1 MAGIGSGRLTT
12 GALRYRA
19 GQAVALFVLSL
30 LGIAACAFGPL
41 YERAVEHASLRLTL
55 TNTPI
60 FSRGLS
66 VRAVSATGSL
76 DSLLPAES
84 MRRYYHEPVTSVDMG
99 VDFVAGGNPVSGVI
113 VNRTDQCAHLRLDA
127 GRCPTA
133 PGEVLASTSTAG
145 ALRMALGQRIPI
157 SVTPPGSERMPAG
170 SLTIVGFYRPYDPH
184 DDYWFDR
191 DYASATGSAAS
202 GSPNGA
208 ASSGGALFAASGF
221 VDDVTA
227 QVAAGQ
233 KQAHKPNANTPP
245 DLLYVTETDLA
256 LRVDQ
261 VDLDNAGALR
271 AGILRLIAVDK
282 STASDVDVQSSLPAA
297 LDQVDRGRRQARSV
311 IPAFAIEL
319 ALLVLVVVGI
329 VVVSVADQRRPEFAL
344 GRLRGRSAAGSARLL
359 DREFGAAVVLS
370 VVPAVLLA
378 WYVSDLACRW
388 WLSGGARPE
397 LRWPVLA
404 AAGSAAVAEL
414 AIIAIAAWLTARKPV
429 HDLLRRVAPRASQRG
444 VGAFE
449 AAVAAAAVA
458 GTFVVLSG
466 DGQNALAVLTPGFIA
481 LLAGLL
487 ASRLL
492 AWAARVAGQRA
503 LLRGRVASGLAW
515 LQIARRPG
523 VRRVVT
529 LLCVATA
536 LIVSAADQ
544 WRVSDRNR
552 SVRAGA
558 DVGASVVLTVHAP
571 SAETLRSAVAA
582 ADPDG
587 RYATPV
593 VAQRPV
599 NGLPVLAV
607 EPSSFARV
615 AAWGWDRDRPAPALA
630 SALRPPRPKPITFTG
645 TSLQLRLSVNLK
657 READASAGDIVP
669 SHPGP
674 VYLLVSLRRSDGEAI
689 GAKLGPLPE
698 GSGRPAMPSAA
709 VPCES
714 TCRLLQIGLL
724 RSNADS
730 EPIDF
735 AARIN
740 GVYAGN
746 AGQLQQVDL
755 GTAAQWAEATQET
768 TNFQG
773 RQEIH
778 FSSVAGSLTLSA
790 QNSGAAAA
798 VQHLAVPI
806 VLPAVVAGA
815 VPDDRDERGYLSD
828 NGIDGF
834 VTSYKP
840 IGTLP
845 LLPGAGG
852 PGFLVDLDTAAAL
865 ATGGLGDSTAAV
877 WLSADAPAR
886 ERTLSAVLARHGV
899 SVVSRDTA
907 ARHRAT
913 LAATAPAWAMQFALV
928 TALLAVVIAA
938 VMIVIAASTSRR
950 TRRYDMSAL
959 ELVGVRRR
967 TLRRALLME
976 QAVVTIVGVVVG
988 TVVGVIGAHLSLPS
1002 VPIFLVEADQP
1013 AILRPVVWG
1022 SVALAAVLAL
1032 AALSAVSV
1040 LVGLQLLRQV
1050 APDRLR
1056 ESQL

>member
-30 LGIAACAFGPL
+30 LGVAACAFGPL

-66 VRAVSATGSL
+66 VRAVSSTGSL
-76 DSLLPAES
+76 DSLLPAEP
-84 MRRYYHEPVTSVDMG
+84 MRRFYREPVTSVDMA
-99 VDFVAGGNPVSGVI
+99 VDYVVGREPVSGVI
-113 VNRTDQCAHLRLDA
+113 VNRTDECAHLRLDA
-127 GRCPTA
+127 GRCATR
-133 PGEVLASTSTAG
+133 PGEVMASTSAAR
-145 ALRMALGQRIPI
+145 ALRMALGQRLPI
-157 SVTPPGSERMPAG
+157 TVSPPGGDRLTAG

-191 DYASATGSAAS
+191 DYASATGGASDNNAAT
-202 GSPNGA
+202 
-208 ASSGGALFAASGF
+208 SGGALFATSGF
-221 VDDVTA
+221 VEDISA
-227 QVAAGQ
+227 QVAAAQ
-233 KQAHKPNANTPP
+233 KGVNPPDTPP

-271 AGILRLIAVDK
+271 TEIARVIAVDK
-282 STASDVDVQSSLPAA
+282 TTDPDVDVQSSFPDA

-329 VVVSVADQRRPEFAL
+329 VVVAVADQRRPEFAL

-359 DREFGAAVVLS
+359 DREFGTAVLLS
-370 VVPAVLLA
+370 VVPGVLLA
-378 WYVSDLACRW
+378 WYVCDLACRW

-404 AAGSAAVAEL
+404 AAGSAVLAEL
-414 AIIAIAAWLTARKPV
+414 VIIAVAAWLTARKPV
-429 HDLLRRVAPRASQRG
+429 HDLLRRVAPRTSRRG
-444 VGAFE
+444 VGAVE

-466 DGQNALAVLTPGFIA
+466 DGENAVAVLTPGFIA

-487 ASRLL
+487 VSRLL
-492 AWAARVAGQRA
+492 AWSGRVAGQRA
-503 LLRGRVASGLAW
+503 FLRGRVASGLAG

-558 DVGASVVLTVHAP
+558 DIGASVVLTVHTP
-571 SAETLRSAVAA
+571 SAGTLSSAVAA

-599 NGLPVLAV
+599 NGPPVLAV

-615 AAWGWDRDRPAPALA
+615 AAWGWDRDRPAPALM
-630 SALRPPRPKPITFTG
+630 SGLRPQRPRPISFTG
-645 TSLQLRLSVNLK
+645 TSLQLRLSVDLK
-657 READASAGDIVP
+657 REPDPAADIVP
-669 SHPGP
+669 PHPSP
-674 VYLLVSLRRSDGEAI
+674 VFLLVSLRRSDGEAVD
-689 GAKLGPLPE
+689 AKLGPLPE
-698 GSGRPAMPSAA
+698 GTGRPAMLSTA
-709 VPCES
+709 VACES
-714 TCRLLQIGLL
+714 TCRLSQIGLL
-724 RSNADS
+724 RTNGDG
-730 EPIDF
+730 ELIEF

-740 GVYAGN
+740 GAYAGN
-746 AGQLQQVDL
+746 AGQLQHVDL
-755 GTAAQWAEATQET
+755 GSAAQWAEATQET
-768 TNFQG
+768 TNSQG
-773 RQEIH
+773 MQQIH
-778 FSSVAGSLTLSA
+778 VDSVRGSLTLSG
-790 QNSGAAAA
+790 QNSGALAT
-798 VQHLAVPI
+798 VQHLAAPI
-806 VLPAVVAGA
+806 ALPAVVAGA
-815 VPDDRDERGYLSD
+815 VPDDRDDRGYLSD
-828 NGIDGF
+828 NGIDGIA
-834 VTSYKP
+834 TPYKP

-852 PGFLVDLDTAAAL
+852 PAFLVDLDTAAAL

-877 WLSADAPAR
+877 WLSADDPAR
-886 ERTLSAVLARHGV
+886 ERTLSAALAQHGV
-899 SVVSRDTA
+899 SVVSRDSA

-938 VMIVIAASTSRR
+938 VLIVIAASTSRR

-959 ELVGVRRR
+959 ELVGVGRR
-967 TLRRALLME
+967 TLRRALLVE
-976 QAVVTIVGVVVG
+976 QAVVTIVGVAVG
-988 TVVGVIGAHLSLPS
+988 TVVGVIGAHLALPS
-1002 VPIFLVEADQP
+1002 VPIFLVDADQP
-1013 AILRPVVWG
+1013 VVLRPVVWG
-1022 SVALAAVLAL
+1022 SVVLAAVLAL
-1032 AALSAVSV
+1032 VALSVVST
-1040 LVGLQLLRQV
+1040 LVGLQMLRQV